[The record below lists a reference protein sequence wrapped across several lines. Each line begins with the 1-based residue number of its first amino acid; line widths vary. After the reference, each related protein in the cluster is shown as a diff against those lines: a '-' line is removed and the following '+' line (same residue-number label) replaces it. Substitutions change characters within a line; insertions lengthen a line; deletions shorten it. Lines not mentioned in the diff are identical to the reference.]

1 MKLQNSRV
9 NTANLGKTLKMSDD
23 LVTKL
28 ANPAPLGLLG
38 FGVTTVLLN
47 LVNAGAFPLDTMILA
62 MGIAYG
68 GLAQVIVGIM
78 EFRKG
83 NTFGTVAFMSYG
95 LFWWSLVMLL
105 VLPKLSFLSG
115 FSAPSAASMAAYF
128 IMWGIFTFAMFFG
141 TLKANRALQFVF
153 GSLTILFFM
162 LTIRELTNNPTL
174 FGSVT
179 FNTITGIEGVI
190 CGLSAVY
197 LGVAEILNEANHKT
211 VLPIYP
217 TS

>member
-1 MKLQNSRV
+1 
-9 NTANLGKTLKMSDD
+9 MSDH

-38 FGVTTVLLN
+38 FGITTVLLN
-47 LVNAGAFPLDTMILA
+47 LVNAGAIPLDTVILA

-115 FSAPSAASMAAYF
+115 FSGPSPSSLAAYF
-128 IMWGIFTFAMFFG
+128 LMWGIFTFAMFFG

-162 LTIRELTNNPTL
+162 LTIRELTNNPVL
-174 FGSVT
+174 FGNVT

-197 LGVAEILNEANHKT
+197 LGIAEVLNESHQKT